1 MQNQLPADI
10 ESSSSIPQ
18 RETVMETSH
27 GLTRPDR
34 KTIEKNRRIHMKAL
48 YSKLLS
54 LLPTP
59 SSQEGGAVTLADRLN
74 EAINYIKGK
83 QEMLERMQKRKRQ
96 LTGSAGTAS
105 EVATASR
112 SPKIDV
118 QDLRPG
124 LRVIVVISPCD
135 HHLIF
140 CEIVRVLGAEG
151 VDIITASYAVVGD
164 RAFHTIQFLAPKSG
178 TGEADQVMGRLKKA
192 IHA

>member
-1 MQNQLPADI
+1 MQTQLPADI
-10 ESSSSIPQ
+10 ESSSSTPQ
-18 RETVMETSH
+18 QETVMETSQ

-59 SSQEGGAVTLADRLN
+59 SSQEGVAVTLADRLN
-74 EAINYIKGK
+74 EAINYIKGM

-105 EVATASR
+105 DVAAASR

-118 QDLRPG
+118 QDLRSG
-124 LRVIVVISPCD
+124 LRVIVVSSPCD

-140 CEIVRVLGAEG
+140 CEVVRVLEAEG

-164 RAFHTIQFLAPKSG
+164 RAFHTIQSLVITCLIIQK
-178 TGEADQVMGRLKKA
+178 
-192 IHA
+192 